1 MTLLQRFP
9 FALQEKCNSGQP
21 KYIVLCCTIP
31 STAETAYI
39 LYAKHFSEW
48 VSKGHAPAYV
58 LGVWQTQRKGIM
70 APSEFDILERHDD
83 GSFVW
88 VESTQDL
95 PAAQARLLALS
106 IESPGEYFV
115 FDKKTQ
121 QFVVSRSTR
130 PTN

>member
-1 MTLLQRFP
+1 
-9 FALQEKCNSGQP
+9 
-21 KYIVLCCTIP
+21 
-31 STAETAYI
+31 
-39 LYAKHFSEW
+39 
-48 VSKGHAPAYV
+48 
-58 LGVWQTQRKGIM
+58 M
-70 APSEFDILERHDD
+70 APSQFDILKRHDD

-121 QFVVSRSTR
+121 QFVASRSTR